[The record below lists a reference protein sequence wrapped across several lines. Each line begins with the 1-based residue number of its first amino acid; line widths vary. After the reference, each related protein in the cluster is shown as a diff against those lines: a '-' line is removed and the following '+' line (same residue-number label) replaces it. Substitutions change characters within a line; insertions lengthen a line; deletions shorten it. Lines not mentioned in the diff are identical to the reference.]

1 MLPAGAL
8 KRLETGYRKG
18 RVKLVSARYGNPSKH
33 LRVIAV
39 TGTNG
44 KTTTAC
50 YINEILKEAK
60 FKTAMFTTALIEVAG
75 EAQIN
80 DLNATVATTA
90 RMQQFFRDA
99 KKAGVDYVVL
109 EVRDTG
115 EGSCTGGNARK
126 PAESATSNGAEGE
139 PKFSYADDEDL

>member
-1 MLPAGAL
+1 MKNKMVKVARKMLPSGTL
-8 KRLETGYRKG
+8 TRLESSYRKS
-18 RVKLVSARYGNPSKH
+18 RVKIVSARYGNPSKH

-60 FKTAMFTTALIEVAG
+60 FRTAMFSTAVIEVDG
-75 EAQIN
+75 QSVIN

-99 KKAGVDYVVL
+99 RRARVDYVV
-109 EVRDTG
+109 
-115 EGSCTGGNARK
+115 
-126 PAESATSNGAEGE
+126 
-139 PKFSYADDEDL
+139 F